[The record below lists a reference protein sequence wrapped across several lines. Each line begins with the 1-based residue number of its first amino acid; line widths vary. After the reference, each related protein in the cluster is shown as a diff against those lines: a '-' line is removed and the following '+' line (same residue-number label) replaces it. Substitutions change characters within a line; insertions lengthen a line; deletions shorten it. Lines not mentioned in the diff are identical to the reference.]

1 MNFSCRSCW
10 SAWGVTCTQ
19 GQHHQMLGWSG
30 QGRSRT
36 NLKLLSIMRVFLQ
49 ESRCMFPQGFL
60 ASSEAI
66 FSLGLL
72 GLAGLSEV
80 QTLTAIGQL
89 HVSIGI
95 LMKFVINVTS
105 RLGSLV
111 ARRNVL
117 AYMGKS
123 RCHRLNFAPL
133 HNYTVCAI

>member
-1 MNFSCRSCW
+1 MKTFVEMTWNDPFVTNGEFNGLRMRGNSRPLYVLQVRSD
-10 SAWGVTCTQ
+10 A
-19 GQHHQMLGWSG
+19 
-30 QGRSRT
+30 RSKIAR
-36 NLKLLSIMRVFLQ
+36 K
-49 ESRCMFPQGFL
+49 
-60 ASSEAI
+60 
-66 FSLGLL
+66 SLG
-72 GLAGLSEV
+72 S
-80 QTLTAIGQL
+80 IGQF